1 MLAQYDLG
9 MLLWYS
15 QRQKLGSAYQSGH
28 PRARYESSIV
38 LIRTHSQAQGFFI
51 TFTEG
56 ATLLLPPYGVYPWWI
71 TV

>member
-15 QRQKLGSAYQSGH
+15 QRQKLGSAYQNEH
-28 PRARYESSIV
+28 PKTRYESRIV
-38 LIRTHSQAQGFFI
+38 LVRTHSQAQRFFL

-56 ATLLLPPYGVYPWWI
+56 ATLLLPPRCVHS
-71 TV
+71 